1 MLTDRELASLILL
14 AAAILLVT
22 LRVLASDDR
31 GGVLHGIGVALA
43 TLAQPKLLVPTLA
56 YLAILF
62 AVLVPA
68 SRVGLW
74 EPGLWKATLIWMLV
88 SGVGLF
94 FSLDRATKES
104 GFFWR
109 TLLHTVWAIA
119 IVEFIATLKS
129 FPLWAELLGQSLALL
144 AGLLGIQRED
154 PGLRRAANSYLS
166 VFGLTVIGWSLAH
179 VVLEWSGLDRGLL
192 WREFLLPIWL
202 TPIALLVVYAVAV
215 WEAYGITFRLMRLS
229 KPDESL
235 VGQRLALVL
244 RTGLWLPHLRLI
256 RGHEGW
262 INSTEGFSEAWAAI
276 GQLRQQHREQVEAE
290 AAAKRRLVENAG
302 WTGVDECGQ
311 QLDQREFAETKEALR
326 WASTCHMGHY
336 PNHEDRYR
344 DNLLPIL
351 EPGFADH
358 GLEEPSGI
366 TMYVSPD
373 GQSWY
378 AERRTITG
386 HWFAIGAAGP
396 PPDEWLFDGPEG
408 PSGFPAKP
416 EWDHWGG
423 GESSVNWD

>member
-14 AAAILLVT
+14 AAAIVLVT
-22 LRVLASDDR
+22 VRVLASDDR
-31 GGVLHGIGVALA
+31 GGVLHGIGVVALA

-56 YLAILF
+56 YIAILF
-62 AVLVPA
+62 AVLIPA

-94 FSLDRATKES
+94 FSLDKATKES

-154 PGLRRAANSYLS
+154 PRLRRAANSYLS

-179 VVLEWSGLDRGLL
+179 MVLGWSELDHGLL

-202 TPIALLVVYAVAV
+202 TPIALFVVYGLAV
-215 WEAYGITFRLMRLS
+215 WDTYGVIFRLMRLS

-244 RTGLWLPHLRLI
+244 RAGVWLPHLQLI
-256 RGHEGW
+256 RGREGW
-262 INSTEGFSEAWAAI
+262 INSTDGFSEAWATI
-276 GQLRQQHREQVEAE
+276 GHLRQQHREQVKKET
-290 AAAKRRLVENAG
+290 AARRRLVEYAG
-302 WTGVDECGQ
+302 RTGVD
-311 QLDQREFAETKEALR
+311 D
-326 WASTCHMGHY
+326 
-336 PNHEDRYR
+336 
-344 DNLLPIL
+344 
-351 EPGFADH
+351 
-358 GLEEPSGI
+358 SG
-366 TMYVSPD
+366 
-373 GQSWY
+373 
-378 AERRTITG
+378 R
-386 HWFAIGAAGP
+386 
-396 PPDEWLFDGPEG
+396 
-408 PSGFPAKP
+408 
-416 EWDHWGG
+416 
-423 GESSVNWD
+423 